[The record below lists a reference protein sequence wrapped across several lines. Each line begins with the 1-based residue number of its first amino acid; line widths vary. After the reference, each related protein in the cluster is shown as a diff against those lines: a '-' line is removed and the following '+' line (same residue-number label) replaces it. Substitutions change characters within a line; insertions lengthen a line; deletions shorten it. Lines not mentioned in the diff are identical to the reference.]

1 MVGDDMNI
9 AKLKEELEQ
18 YFEYIK
24 TIYINEYSEYLTD
37 LKKEELINIKN
48 IIVLNEELEF
58 KIKVD
63 KQITFNLNLE
73 KYIKNND
80 LKNTDFS
87 ELDSY
92 SREYINYL
100 CNTDVF
106 DILKQEFL
114 FQVIKRLVSNQ
125 KDVIAKGT
133 ANMVSEYISQK
144 YKLPYEHIIPSK
156 EKRIAENIMKIV
168 GIDLFYKS
176 VLNQDY
182 SLIEDKYNEY
192 ANQMDFKTFLSN
204 INKIYQNYINK
215 VGKVYLI
222 DSLYEYNKIEY
233 KEYENT
239 KEATEHKLEVN
250 NKKLRRL
257 NSIKMAL
264 LDIKKHKILL
274 TSYEQAELDTAI
286 LQIDKIIKKLIESQ
300 NEIDNVD
307 IVYKKINSIENSSKK
322 LLDKI
327 WLNSLTNIYYFKE
340 NSAFQFLVVE
350 DIMTSPIIAT
360 YITNNM
366 IKDHRNF
373 KLNYGYLI
381 KPKENGIVYISTDQ
395 IKYQEKEDNSDIVK
409 IDDKNYYVKMSE
421 KSILQTPKML
431 ENDTIRKGKVTNNII
446 LDKKNI
452 MIEGVYCFVDGEDEY
467 NHNYI
472 KASAMSEE
480 YGVPLIKLNI
490 DEYISAN

>member
-1 MVGDDMNI
+1 MNI
-9 AKLKEELEQ
+9 AKIKEKLEQ
-18 YFEYIK
+18 YFDYIK
-24 TIYINEYSEYLTD
+24 TIYINEYSEYLSD
-37 LKKEELINIKN
+37 SKKEELLNLKD
-48 IIVLNEELEF
+48 IIVLNEDLEF

-63 KQITFNLNLE
+63 KQITFNLNME

-80 LKNTDFS
+80 LKSTDFN

-100 CNTDVF
+100 CNTNVL

-114 FQVIKRLVSNQ
+114 YQVIKRLVSNQ
-125 KDVIAKGT
+125 KDVIAVGT
-133 ANMVSEYISQK
+133 ANIISEYISQK

-168 GIDLFYKS
+168 SIDLFYKS

-182 SLIEDKYNEY
+182 SLIEAKYNEY
-192 ANQMDFKTFLSN
+192 ANQTDFKTFLSN

-215 VGKVYLI
+215 LGKIYLI

-239 KEATEHKLEVN
+239 KEAAEHKIEVN

-257 NSIKMAL
+257 NSIKTSLM
-264 LDIKKHKILL
+264 DIKKHKILL
-274 TSYEQAELDTAI
+274 SSYEQAELETAI
-286 LQIDKIIKKLIESQ
+286 LQIDKIIKKLIESE

-307 IVYKKINSIENSSKK
+307 IVYKKICSIENSSKK
-322 LLDKI
+322 LLDKV
-327 WLNSLTNIYYFKE
+327 WLNSLTNIYYFKD
-340 NSAFQFLVVE
+340 NSNFQFLVVE
-350 DIMTSPIIAT
+350 DVMTNPIIAT
-360 YITNNM
+360 YVTNNM
-366 IKDHRNF
+366 IKDYRNF

-395 IKYQEKEDNSDIVK
+395 IKYQDREDNSDIVTIK
-409 IDDKNYYVKMSE
+409 DKTYYVKMSE
-421 KSILQTPKML
+421 NSILQTPNML
-431 ENDTIRKGKVTNNII
+431 EMDAIKKNKITNNII
-446 LDKKNI
+446 LDKNNI
-452 MIEGVYCFVDGEDEY
+452 MIEGVYCFFDGEIEE

-472 KASAMSEE
+472 KASALAEE
-480 YGVPLIKLNI
+480 YGVPLIKLNL
-490 DEYISAN
+490 DEYISAK